1 MAKKAAEIINGYKVP
16 GARGGAAVAKAC
28 QLIIKHPGIKQGDLL
43 EAVTRWSYLNHSTA
57 SWITSPG
64 SKSPAGLLWS
74 RQKVGRS
81 FGCFPNEHTHLLGDP
96 RIRLREQVLKDFSVD
111 WKAAGSP
118 VPGDLISYFRPRWDE
133 NSTQEVEMGL
143 MTGFVKTF
151 YNGATYKD
159 ELLSSLDGLDD
170 LDNFTDGSFWITPQL
185 SLEGRLQAIPIH
197 MIRKEAA

>member
-1 MAKKAAEIINGYKVP
+1 
-16 GARGGAAVAKAC
+16 
-28 QLIIKHPGIKQGDLL
+28 
-43 EAVTRWSYLNHSTA
+43 
-57 SWITSPG
+57 
-64 SKSPAGLLWS
+64 
-74 RQKVGRS
+74 
-81 FGCFPNEHTHLLGDP
+81 
-96 RIRLREQVLKDFSVD
+96 
-111 WKAAGSP
+111 
-118 VPGDLISYFRPRWDE
+118 
-133 NSTQEVEMGL
+133 MGL